1 MANAEN
7 QRKVN
12 KELGETAKKLNEIK
26 EDVIG
31 LDDAFVSL
39 GTTID
44 SRILKKTKRISQDV
58 VDVANKFKKELVD
71 SINKSSKSLDQVEK
85 INEKIKKGQDATKD
99 IEKERAKLAAERNK
113 TDRKLNI
120 LKRLGFE
127 IDVKTVVQ
135 IEEAYQKKL
144 DVVEAQEEINEKQ
157 KESVGIIGKLSK
169 SISGVLKKLGLGA
182 FEEFFNF
189 EKSTEKAAERIAEI
203 EKDGKGNLT
212 QFQKQKIVTEELF
225 KNLDK
230 SALAAGALFAAAKKI
245 FDFALKVEQ
254 KTTDLARNLSM
265 SKDEAK
271 EIKNEM
277 TSISLLFEKGITGV
291 SFKDQLE
298 GIQAMQDGLGGV
310 ALAFDQGTRVAAAET
325 LKRLKLSEESV
336 GNMGALALATSRS
349 FEELE
354 DQQIESVV
362 AAEKEFGI
370 RLSLKNVLEDANKIT
385 GLARV
390 NIEKFPG
397 GLTKA
402 VSVAKSLGV
411 EMEAVSSAASSLLDF
426 ESSIQKEL
434 EAELLIGRDLNL
446 ERARSAALAGDQEA
460 LMKEL
465 VAEAGSLEQLQNMN
479 VLQQEALAAALGM
492 SADQLAD
499 QVLNG
504 EALATQKDEE
514 LSREASAAE
523 LAEKQLSA
531 AEMQVAAMEK
541 LSDIFSFAFPVLV
554 GLAAAAAAMAVAI
567 SGGLAAPFITKGIVQ
582 TGIAVGATA
591 GIAASMVG
599 DATLP
604 PGGPYEITD
613 TSKPFGS
620 TVITTKGDGVAVS
633 PNIRQEG
640 AGGGSMAE
648 NNRLLKAVLRRPA
661 PVVNLDSIE
670 FGTIS
675 GMSAFPIS

>member
-1 MANAEN
+1 
-7 QRKVN
+7 
-12 KELGETAKKLNEIK
+12 
-26 EDVIG
+26 
-31 LDDAFVSL
+31 
-39 GTTID
+39 
-44 SRILKKTKRISQDV
+44 
-58 VDVANKFKKELVD
+58 
-71 SINKSSKSLDQVEK
+71 
-85 INEKIKKGQDATKD
+85 
-99 IEKERAKLAAERNK
+99 
-113 TDRKLNI
+113 
-120 LKRLGFE
+120 
-127 IDVKTVVQ
+127 
-135 IEEAYQKKL
+135 
-144 DVVEAQEEINEKQ
+144 
-157 KESVGIIGKLSK
+157 
-169 SISGVLKKLGLGA
+169 
-182 FEEFFNF
+182 
-189 EKSTEKAAERIAEI
+189 
-203 EKDGKGNLT
+203 
-212 QFQKQKIVTEELF
+212 
-225 KNLDK
+225 
-230 SALAAGALFAAAKKI
+230 
-245 FDFALKVEQ
+245 
-254 KTTDLARNLSM
+254 
-265 SKDEAK
+265 
-271 EIKNEM
+271 
-277 TSISLLFEKGITGV
+277 
-291 SFKDQLE
+291 
-298 GIQAMQDGLGGV
+298 
-310 ALAFDQGTRVAAAET
+310 
-325 LKRLKLSEESV
+325 
-336 GNMGALALATSRS
+336 
-349 FEELE
+349 
-354 DQQIESVV
+354 
-362 AAEKEFGI
+362 
-370 RLSLKNVLEDANKIT
+370 
-385 GLARV
+385 
-390 NIEKFPG
+390 
-397 GLTKA
+397 
-402 VSVAKSLGV
+402 
-411 EMEAVSSAASSLLDF
+411 
-426 ESSIQKEL
+426 
-434 EAELLIGRDLNL
+434 
-446 ERARSAALAGDQEA
+446 
-460 LMKEL
+460 
-465 VAEAGSLEQLQNMN
+465 MN

-640 AGGGSMAE
+640 AGGGSIAE